1 MCCLVQ
7 VAVTA
12 RGESAVSTRS
22 APGGSL
28 LGRVEVMEEALETL
42 LVAQQAAL
50 AEERQRVAAAEEAR
64 DKAVRELEEFKAHAK
79 AQGRCC
85 TIM

>member
-1 MCCLVQ
+1 
-7 VAVTA
+7 
-12 RGESAVSTRS
+12 
-22 APGGSL
+22 
-28 LGRVEVMEEALETL
+28 MEEALETL

-50 AEERQRVAAAEEAR
+50 AEERQRVAAAEAAR
-64 DKAVRELEEFKAHAK
+64 DKAVRELEELKAHAK